1 MKKGRFLARWAG
13 VVAVLAALS
22 AYAIEAVGVVPTPPS
37 GGDGRADI
45 LMIDSLAAFG
55 ALEEA
60 PVAFRH
66 DQHTEALAK
75 LGKTDC
81 TTCHESDKDRLVL
94 KFKRLADTDAATVKA
109 VYHDNCIGC
118 HKDLAAQGQ
127 PTGPTDVA
135 CRSCHS
141 TTPVDTSAWTPIG
154 MDKSLHFRH
163 LDSKSVVRD
172 AENRTC
178 AACHHEY
185 DQASKKLVYAK
196 NKEDSCAACHGPLA
210 VAGPDG
216 DVRALRDAAHLAC
229 VSCHVQVTAKGAD
242 SGPAT
247 CQGCHTAQAQAAVKV
262 VTNVPRLER
271 GQADAVLM
279 GLPAAP
285 AQGARPVKGFMSPV
299 AFDHKSHEGYVKDC
313 RSCHHE
319 KIASCSAECHTRAGS
334 DKGGFVTLEQAMH
347 KVSAQESCVGCHNQR
362 AAAPECAGCHNLMP
376 TARASLASCA
386 TCHDKAL
393 EPASPE
399 AALAMTDQDK
409 TALAL
414 GAISARKPVGT
425 YNLDEIPETVAIG
438 DLADKYEPAEF
449 PHRKI
454 AQTMLKLIGDS
465 PMAARFHREQG
476 TFCQGCHHN
485 SPASATPPRCA
496 SCHAATPGT
505 GTDARPGLMTAFHQ
519 QCIGCHQAMGLEKP
533 AATACA
539 DCHKE
544 RKK

>member
-37 GGDGRADI
+37 GGGRADI

-81 TTCHESDKDRLVL
+81 ATCHESEKDRLVP
-94 KFKRLADTDAATVKA
+94 KFKRLADTDARTVKA

-127 PTGPTDVA
+127 PTGPTDA
-135 CRSCHS
+135 SCRSCHAS
-141 TTPVDTSAWTPIG
+141 APADASAWTPIH

-163 LDSKSVVRD
+163 LDSKSVARD
-172 AENRTC
+172 AEGRTC

-185 DQASKKLVYAK
+185 DPAAKKPVYAK
-196 NKEDSCAACHGPLA
+196 DKEDSCAACHGPEA
-210 VAGPDG
+210 VSGPDG
-216 DVRALRDAAHLAC
+216 VVRSVRDAAHLAC
-229 VSCHVQVTAKGAD
+229 VSCHVQIAAKGAD
-242 SGPAT
+242 SGPVT

-262 VTNVPRLER
+262 VADVPRLER

-285 AQGARPVKGFMSPV
+285 APGARPVKGLMSPV
-299 AFDHKSHEGYVKDC
+299 AFNHKAHEGYVKDC

-319 KIASCSAECHTRAGS
+319 KIASCSAECHTSAGNE
-334 DKGGFVTLEQAMH
+334 KGGFVTLEQAMH
-347 KVSAQESCVGCHNQR
+347 KASAQESCVGCHNQR
-362 AAAPECAGCHNLMP
+362 AAEPQCAGCHDLMP
-376 TARASLASCA
+376 RTRVSQATCAS
-386 TCHDKAL
+386 CHDKAL

-399 AALAMTDQDK
+399 AAQALTDDDK
-409 TALAL
+409 AALAL
-414 GAISARKPVGT
+414 AAAQARKPVGT
-425 YNLDEIPETVAIG
+425 YDLADIPETVTIG
-438 DLADKYEPAEF
+438 DLSDKYEAAEF

-454 AQTMLKLIGDS
+454 AQTLLAAVEAS
-465 PMAARFHREQG
+465 PMASYFHREQG

-505 GTDARPGLMTAFHQ
+505 GTDARPGLMAAFHQ
-519 QCIGCHQAMGLEKP
+519 QCIGCHQSMGLEKP